1 MELIDNLGLG
11 FSAVLTG
18 QNLLFSFFGVLL
30 GTLIGVL
37 PGLGPLVAIAVLLPF
52 TFGLDPVSSMIMLA
66 GIFYGAQY
74 GGSTTAILINLP
86 GEASSI
92 VTTLDGHEMAKR
104 GDAGKALATAAI
116 GSFFAGCVATVLI
129 GVFAPP
135 LAELAFQFGPAEY
148 FSLMVCG
155 LIVSVVL
162 ANGSVL
168 KAIGMM
174 VFGLLLGL
182 IGTDEMT
189 GLQRMTLDIPEL
201 SDGFSVAAIAM
212 GIFGLGEIMRNLEN
226 TTTREFSVSKI
237 NSLMPTWHDIKLIFA
252 PMVRGTFLG
261 SFLGVLPGGGALL
274 ASFSAYALEKKI
286 AKDPSA
292 FGEGAIQG
300 VAAPESANNAGAQT
314 SFIPMLTLGIPSNP
328 VMALMISALI
338 IQGIEPGPAVITDHP
353 ELFWGIIASMWI
365 GNLML
370 LVLNLPL
377 VGLWVKLVSIPYKFL
392 FPIVIVFACVG
403 VFSINNTAFAVLT
416 MAAFGVLGYV
426 LKKLECEAAPM
437 ILGFILGPMMEGH
450 MQRALLISGGD
461 VAVFVR
467 EPISAGL
474 LAVAAIALVAA
485 VLPSVRQTRRV
496 ALVDDEQS

>member
-1 MELIDNLGLG
+1 MELINNLSLG

-201 SDGFSVAAIAM
+201 SDGLSVAAIAM
-212 GIFGLGEIMRNLEN
+212 GIFGLGEIMRNLED
-226 TTTREFSVSKI
+226 TTKREFSVAKI
-237 NSLMPTWHDIKLIFA
+237 TSLMPTREDLKLIFA

-292 FGEGAIQG
+292 FGKGAIQG

-338 IQGIEPGPAVITDHP
+338 IQGIEPGPAVINDHP

-450 MQRALLISGGD
+450 MQRALLISGGE
-461 VAVFVR
+461 VSIFVR

-474 LAVAAIALVAA
+474 LAVAAIALIAA
-485 VLPSVRQTRRV
+485 VLPSVRQTRKI
-496 ALVDDEQS
+496 ALVEED

>member
-1 MELIDNLGLG
+1 MELINNLGLG
-11 FSAVLTG
+11 FATVLTPG
-18 QNLLFSFFGVLL
+18 NLMFSFFGVLL

-92 VTTLDGHEMAKR
+92 VTTLDGHQMARR
-104 GDAGKALATAAI
+104 GQAGKALATAAI

-135 LAELAFQFGPAEY
+135 LAALAFEFGPAEY

-155 LIVSVVL
+155 LVVSVAL
-162 ANGSVL
+162 SNGSVL
-168 KAIGMM
+168 KAVGMM
-174 VFGLLLGL
+174 ILGLLLGL
-182 IGTDEMT
+182 IGTDVQFGVHRFT
-189 GLQRMTLDIPEL
+189 FGIPEL
-201 SDGFSVAAIAM
+201 SDGLSVAAMAM
-212 GIFGLGEIMRNLEN
+212 GIFGLAEIIRNLEFADD
-226 TTTREFSVSKI
+226 RGFSVSKI
-237 NSLMPTWHDIKLIFA
+237 TSLMPSREDMKRIFA

-274 ASFSAYALEKKI
+274 ASFSAYALEKKL
-286 AKDPSA
+286 ASNPEE
-292 FGEGAIQG
+292 FGSGAIQG
-300 VAAPESANNAGAQT
+300 VAAPEAANNAGAQT

-328 VMALMISALI
+328 VMALMISALV

-353 ELFWGIIASMWI
+353 ELFWGIIASMWT

-370 LVLNLPL
+370 LILNLPL
-377 VGLWVKLVSIPYKFL
+377 VGLWVKLVSIPYKTL
-392 FPIVIVFACVG
+392 FPIVIVFACIG
-403 VFSINNTAFAVLT
+403 VFSMNNTSFAIFT
-416 MAAFGVLGYV
+416 MAAFGVVGYF
-426 LKKLECEAAPM
+426 LRKLECEPAPM

-450 MQRALLISGGD
+450 MQRALLISRGD
-461 VAVFVR
+461 ASVFLR

-474 LAVAAIALVAA
+474 LVVAA
-485 VLPSVRQTRRV
+485 VALIVTILPSVRKTREV
-496 ALVDDEQS
+496 ALVDDE

>member
-1 MELIDNLGLG
+1 MELISNLSLG
-11 FSAVLTG
+11 FATVLTPE
-18 QNLLFSFFGVLL
+18 NLMFSFFGVLL

-37 PGLGPLVAIAVLLPF
+37 PGLGPLVAISVLLPF

-104 GDAGKALATAAI
+104 GDAGKALSTAAI

-135 LAELAFQFGPAEY
+135 LAELAFKFGPAEY

-155 LIVSVVL
+155 LVVSVVL
-162 ANGSVL
+162 ANGSIL

-174 VFGLLLGL
+174 VLGLLLGL
-182 IGTDEMT
+182 IGADEQT
-189 GLQRMTLDIPEL
+189 GLQRLTLGFPEL
-201 SDGFSVAAIAM
+201 SDGLAIAAIAM
-212 GIFGLGEIMRNLEN
+212 GIFGLGEIIRNLEDTN
-226 TTTREFSVSKI
+226 RRDFSVSKI
-237 NSLMPTWHDIKLIFA
+237 TSLMPTRHDLKLIFA
-252 PMVRGTFLG
+252 PMVRGTLLG

-286 AKDPSA
+286 AKNPDD
-292 FGEGAIQG
+292 FGKGAIQG

-377 VGLWVKLVSIPYKFL
+377 VGLWVKLVSIPYKIL

-403 VFSINNTAFAVLT
+403 VFSINNTGFAVFT
-416 MAAFGVLGYV
+416 MAGFGVFGYI
-426 LKKLECEAAPM
+426 LKKLHCEPAPM

-450 MQRALLISGGD
+450 MQRALLISRGD
-461 VAVFVR
+461 IGVFVQ

-474 LAVAAIALVAA
+474 LIVAAIALITAILPA
-485 VLPSVRQTRRV
+485 VRKTRSI
-496 ALVDDEQS
+496 ALTDDE

>member
-1 MELIDNLGLG
+1 MELINNLSLG

-201 SDGFSVAAIAM
+201 SDGLSVAAIAM
-212 GIFGLGEIMRNLEN
+212 GIFGLGEIMRNLED
-226 TTTREFSVSKI
+226 TTKREFSVAKI
-237 NSLMPTWHDIKLIFA
+237 TSLMPTREDLKLIFA

-292 FGEGAIQG
+292 FGKGAIQG

-338 IQGIEPGPAVITDHP
+338 IQGIEPGPAVINDHP

-450 MQRALLISGGD
+450 MQRALLISGGE
-461 VAVFVR
+461 VSIFVR

-474 LAVAAIALVAA
+474 LVVAAIALIAA
-485 VLPSVRQTRRV
+485 VLPSVRQTRKI
-496 ALVDDEQS
+496 ALVEED

>member
-1 MELIDNLGLG
+1 MELLSNLELG
-11 FSAVLTG
+11 FATVLTPE
-18 QNLLFSFFGVLL
+18 NLMFSFFGVLL

-104 GDAGKALATAAI
+104 GEAGKALATAAI

-129 GVFAPP
+129 GIFAPP
-135 LAELAFQFGPAEY
+135 LAELAFKFGPAEY

-174 VFGLLLGL
+174 VLGLLIGL
-182 IGTDEMT
+182 VGTDEQS
-189 GLQRMTLDIPEL
+189 GLQRMTLGVPEL
-201 SDGFSVAAIAM
+201 SDGLAVAAIAM
-212 GIFGLGEIMRNLEN
+212 GIFGLGEIMRNLEDFN
-226 TTTREFSVSKI
+226 RRDFTVSKI
-237 NSLMPTWHDIKLIFA
+237 TSLMPGRDDLKRIFA

-286 AKDPSA
+286 APNPDD
-292 FGEGAIQG
+292 FGRGAIQG
-300 VAAPESANNAGAQT
+300 VAAPEAANNAGAQT

-328 VMALMISALI
+328 VMALMISALV
-338 IQGIEPGPAVITDHP
+338 IQGIEPGPAVISDHP

-370 LVLNLPL
+370 LLLNLPL
-377 VGLWVKLVSIPYKFL
+377 VGLWVKLVSIPYKIL

-403 VFSINNTAFAVLT
+403 VFSINNSAFAVFT
-416 MAAFGVLGYV
+416 MAGFGVFGYV
-426 LKKLECEAAPM
+426 LKKLECEPAPM

-450 MQRALLISGGD
+450 MQRALLISRGD
-461 VAVFVR
+461 ISVFVR

-474 LAVAAIALVAA
+474 LAVAAVALIVA
-485 VLPSVRQTRRV
+485 VLPSVNKTRKI
-496 ALVDDEQS
+496 AMVDDD